1 MAEYYHVS
9 PTYNK
14 KRILNRGLDPYAP
27 SNGWGDPMDEKYED
41 LDDAEFDEKFHQPM
55 RRVHFATGI
64 DDARKWAEQ
73 VELTQGDTTEMSLF
87 KIDTK
92 GLPLI
97 QKTSDIGLVDTYTPK
112 TVKPHRITHVEDFYP
127 HDYN

>member
-14 KRILNRGLDPYAP
+14 ESILSKGLDPNRE
-27 SNGWGDPMDEKYED
+27 SNDWDWNVPEED
-41 LDDAEFDEKFHQPM
+41 SRKPM
-55 RRVHFATGI
+55 RRVHFATGV

-73 VELTQGDTTEMSLF
+73 VELTHGDTTPMSLF

-97 QKTSDIGLVDTYTPK
+97 QKTADIGVTDTYTPK
-112 TVKPHRITHVEDFYP
+112 YVSKDRITHVEDF
-127 HDYN
+127 

>member
-14 KRILNRGLDPYAP
+14 ESILTKGLDPNREANDWHWDIP
-27 SNGWGDPMDEKYED
+27 EEESRK
-41 LDDAEFDEKFHQPM
+41 PM

-73 VELTQGDTTEMSLF
+73 VELTHDNTTKMSLF
-87 KIDTK
+87 KVDTK

-97 QKTSDIGLVDTYTPK
+97 QKTADIGVTDTYTPK
-112 TVKPHRITHVEDFYP
+112 YVGKERVTHVEDFYP

>member
-14 KRILNRGLDPYAP
+14 KSILKQGLDPQAKANDWDWDAP
-27 SNGWGDPMDEKYED
+27 EEESRK
-41 LDDAEFDEKFHQPM
+41 PM

-64 DDARKWAEQ
+64 GDARKWAAQ
-73 VELTQGDTTEMSLF
+73 VEGTHGDQTSMSIY
-87 KIDTK
+87 KVDTK

-112 TVKPHRITHVEDFYP
+112 NVSPTRLTHLEDFHPTLKDY
-127 HDYN
+127 DYN

>member
-9 PTYNK
+9 PSENK
-14 KRILNRGLDPYAP
+14 DDILEGGLDPDTP
-27 SNGWGDPMDEKYED
+27 SNGWGDPEDEKYED
-41 LDDAEFDEKFHQPM
+41 MDDAEFEEKFHQPM
-55 RRVHFATGI
+55 RRVHFAAGI
-64 DDARKWAEQ
+64 DDARKWATQ
-73 VELTQGDTTEMSLF
+73 VELTQGDTTKMSLF
-87 KIDTK
+87 KVDTK

-112 TVKPHRITHVEDFYP
+112 YVDPYRITHVEDFYP